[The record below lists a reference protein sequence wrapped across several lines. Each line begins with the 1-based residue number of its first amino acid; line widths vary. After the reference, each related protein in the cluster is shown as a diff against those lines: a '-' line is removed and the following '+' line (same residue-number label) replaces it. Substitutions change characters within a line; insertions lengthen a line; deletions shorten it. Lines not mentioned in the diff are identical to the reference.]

1 MNTTIDYSHHVTFF
15 MRTAKGQDRRMYV
28 VFSTR
33 DPVWCRPHAPDAAH
47 TAAPGGGGGGQ
58 LHTAYTQYPSPLSD
72 TPEDNVSTLSAP
84 APRSMVTQYKYN
96 TEAYKTRQCS

>member
-1 MNTTIDYSHHVTFF
+1 MNITIDYSHHITFF
-15 MRTAKGQDRRMYV
+15 MRTAIGQDRRMYV

-47 TAAPGGGGGGQ
+47 TAAPGGGQ

-72 TPEDNVSTLSAP
+72 TPEGGSADT
-84 APRSMVTQYKYN
+84 ASLIELAQLHGL
-96 TEAYKTRQCS
+96 